1 MSPNTIDM
9 SYAQASNLLD
19 QLFLLALASILGY
32 LPLEAEAENIPSD
45 VLEMAQKYARNKF
58 VELTN
63 EWAEFTNR
71 EIRIY
76 N

>member
-32 LPLEAEAENIPSD
+32 LPSEAENIPSD